1 MSMSTLDKAP
11 VVMTTGVKG
20 GIGKS
25 ITASL
30 FVDYFSRLRGLK
42 TVVVNC
48 DARITTIEKAYRKL
62 DSDKVQVLSRPL
74 FDDRTYE
81 TILRDID
88 EIWASWRDRGGEEE
102 DKPRL
107 VVDMPGQNEG
117 MQHLEFVNILVEEYG
132 AAILW
137 LMAPDAACV
146 EALSAALAGGMRKPV
161 PTMPGIELR
170 PGIHDE
176 TMMNQW
182 LTSKVRKEYGYENK
196 NEFWVERLPEN
207 LLQPLK
213 ENEWSVQAIVERRHP
228 FVTSLTSRS
237 FGNYMNRFAERVA
250 KVEVELS
257 EPR

>member
-1 MSMSTLDKAP
+1 MITTLDNAC

-30 FVDYFSRLRGLK
+30 FVDYFSRFRKLK

-48 DARITTIEKAYRKL
+48 DAKITTIEKAYRKL
-62 DSDKVQVLSRPL
+62 ENDLVQVLSRPL

-88 EIWASWRDRGGEEE
+88 EIWSSWRGRGGEGK
-102 DKPRL
+102 DKPRI
-107 VVDMPGQNEG
+107 VIDMPGQNEG
-117 MQHLEFVNILVEEYG
+117 MQHSEFVNILVEEYE

-146 EALSAALAGGMRKPV
+146 EALSAALRGGMHKPV

-176 TMMNQW
+176 AMMNQW
-182 LTSKVRKEYGYENK
+182 LTSSLRKQYGYEDK

-213 ENEWSVQAIVERRHP
+213 ENEWSVQAIIERRHP

-257 EPR
+257 EPK